1 MLLSLESACNVLH
14 IDQGD
19 NDDLVKSLL
28 EAIPSYIETT
38 TGMLEDDQEYEPLCK
53 TAAGF
58 ILTLWYYADHSDD
71 MKLQRTIDNLLKCI
85 TLKARE
91 QA

>member
-28 EAIPSYIETT
+28 EAIPSYIKTT
-38 TGMLEDDQEYEPLCK
+38 TGMLEDDQEDEPLCI
-53 TAAGF
+53 TVAGF

-71 MKLQRTIDNLLKCI
+71 LKLQRTIDNLLKCI
-85 TLKARE
+85 ALKAKRL
-91 QA
+91 